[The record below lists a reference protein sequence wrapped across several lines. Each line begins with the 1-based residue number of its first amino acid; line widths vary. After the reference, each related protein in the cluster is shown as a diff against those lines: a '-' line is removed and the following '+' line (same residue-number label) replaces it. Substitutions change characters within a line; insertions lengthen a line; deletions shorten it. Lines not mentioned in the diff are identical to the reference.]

1 MSTRTIDFG
10 GRPLIIETGKIA
22 KQADGAVTVRYGDT
36 VVLVTAT
43 AERKERPGAGFLP
56 LTVDYRENTYAAG
69 KIPGGFFKREG
80 RPNEKETLTSRMID
94 RPIRPLFPK
103 GWSYETQVIALVLS
117 ADLAN
122 DPDVLAITGASTALH
137 LSDIPFSTPVAA
149 VRVGLN
155 EQGFILN
162 PTYEQM
168 DTSRLDLVVVGSAT
182 DVVMVEAGAN
192 EVSERDMLE
201 AIWFGQQHC
210 ATLVRIQEEM
220 RREVGKPKR
229 VPRKRELDPV
239 LTNQIEEACRDR
251 LYQAMKIPVK
261 IDSYRAVAAIMD
273 EQVKTIPESEPQRRE
288 EAGLILN
295 ELHKKISRH
304 EILAERRRF
313 DGRASDQLRKVTCEV
328 GVLPRTHGSALFT
341 RGETQ
346 ALVTSTLGT
355 SEDAQRLDWLEG
367 ESEKRFMLH
376 YNFPPFSVGEVKFL
390 RGPGRREIGHGALA
404 ERALLP
410 LMPAEDDFPYTI
422 RLVSDI
428 LESNGS
434 SSMASICGGSLS
446 LMDAGVPL
454 RSAVAGAA
462 MGLVKEGDAYVIL
475 TDIAGVEDHYGDMDF
490 KVAGTRDGITA
501 LQMDIKIIGISKAI
515 MDQALGQAGRARL
528 QILDVMDATLAKSR
542 ANISSFAPRIFTIR
556 INKDKIREVIGPGGK
571 MIRSIIE
578 RTGCKIDVED
588 DGRIHIASVD
598 ESSAMKAIDI
608 IKEITAE
615 AEPGKTYL
623 GKVTRIANF
632 GAFVE
637 ILPGLEGLLHISEL
651 AEHRVKEVQD
661 EISEG
666 EEILV
671 KVIEV
676 DGDRVRLSRKAVLR
690 DKRIEAG
697 ESLPQEVAAGDRGP
711 SGPRRPFGGGAGG
724 HGGGHGRRHSSRHR

>member
-1 MSTRTIDFG
+1 MLSRSLEFG
-10 GRPLIIETGKIA
+10 GRTFTIETGA
-22 KQADGAVTVRYGDT
+22 MARQAGGAVTVRYGDT

-43 AERKERPGAGFLP
+43 ADRKEKVGIDFLP

-80 RPNEKETLTSRMID
+80 RPNEKETLTSRLID

-103 GWSYETQVIALVLS
+103 GWSHETQVIALVLS

-122 DPDVLAITGASTALH
+122 DPDVLAMTGASTALH
-137 LSDIPFSTPVAA
+137 LSDIPFTTPVAA
-149 VRVGLN
+149 VRVGLID
-155 EQGFILN
+155 GALLLN
-162 PTYEQM
+162 PTYQQM
-168 DTSRLDLVVVGSAT
+168 ESSRLDLVVVASAT
-182 DVVMVEAGAN
+182 EVVMVEAGAS
-192 EVSERDMLE
+192 EVSESEVLD

-210 ATLVRIQEEM
+210 KALVALQEEL
-220 RREVGKPKR
+220 RAEAGKPKR
-229 VPRKRELDPV
+229 APKPKEIDAALARE
-239 LTNQIEEACRDR
+239 IEAAWGER
-251 LYQAMKIPVK
+251 LYQAMKITVK
-261 IDSYRAVAAIMD
+261 IDSYHAIADLETEML
-273 EQVKTIPESEPQRRE
+273 KSLPEDQPEKRSMAPAIFHDLHKRIARRE
-288 EAGLILN
+288 LL
-295 ELHKKISRH
+295 
-304 EILAERRRF
+304 ERKARF
-313 DGRASDQLRKVTCEV
+313 DNRAADQVRPVRADV

-346 ALVTSTLGT
+346 ALVTCTLGT
-355 SEDAQRLDWLEG
+355 SEDAQTLDWLEG

-410 LMPAEDDFPYTI
+410 LMPDQEQFPYTI

-434 SSMASICGGSLS
+434 SSMASICGGSLC

-454 RSAVAGAA
+454 RAPVAGAA
-462 MGLVKEGDAYVIL
+462 MGLVKEGEKYRIL

-501 LQMDIKIIGISKAI
+501 LQMDIKIQGISRTI
-515 MDQALGQAGRARL
+515 MQEALQQALQARHH
-528 QILDVMDATLAKSR
+528 ILDIMNATLAESR
-542 ANISSFAPRIFTIR
+542 AAISTFAPRIFTVR

-571 MIRSIIE
+571 MIRSIVE

-598 ESSAMKAIDI
+598 EASAQKAIDI

-637 ILPGLEGLLHISEL
+637 IMPGLEGLLHISEV
-651 AEHRVKEVQD
+651 AEHRVREVQD
-661 EISEG
+661 EIKEG
-666 EEILV
+666 DEILV
-671 KVIEV
+671 KVLEV

-690 DKRIEAG
+690 EKRQERGEELPPEPAREAAPG
-697 ESLPQEVAAGDRGP
+697 GGRPHGRDRD
-711 SGPRRPFGGGAGG
+711 RRPFGRGG
-724 HGGGHGRRHSSRHR
+724 HHSSRPR